1 LKTGFCAL
9 VAGAGMVAF
18 AGLANA
24 TMITADFDT
33 GVAASLSHGNDQSA
47 VNTAYAS
54 FGGLTLTF
62 MGSNGDGTSPLP
74 SFDADVAIFDTDLT
88 GAACGADC
96 DLNVNNG
103 NALIVQNSGFQTK
116 TGDVFDTPD
125 DDGNGST
132 IKMTVNFGAD
142 ILGVV
147 LQSISII
154 DIEEL
159 LEVRNDAF
167 AVETSGDNGNQ
178 QISSLTNIGLVINN
192 GDDVYFRMTGS
203 GAIDDLEFDVTA
215 VPAPPM
221 LPLLATALAGLGI
234 FGWRKKRDRAA

>member
-1 LKTGFCAL
+1 
-9 VAGAGMVAF
+9 MVAF

-24 TMITADFDT
+24 TIITADFDT
-33 GVAASLSHGNDQSA
+33 GAAASLSHGNDQSA

-54 FGGLTLTF
+54 FGGIMLTF

-74 SFDADVAIFDTDLT
+74 SFNDEVAIFDTDLT
-88 GAACGADC
+88 AAACGADC

-103 NALIVQNSGFQTK
+103 NALIVQNPSFQNK

-142 ILGVV
+142 ILSVM

-159 LEVRNDAF
+159 LEVRDDAF
-167 AVETSGDNGNQ
+167 AVVKSGDNGNQ
-178 QISSLTNIGLVINN
+178 QISSLTDIGLVINN

-203 GAIDDLEFDVTA
+203 GAIDDLKFDVTP